1 MTESSRALG
10 RSNLFAEAGHS
21 GVREGRL
28 LAYAICSVLAVAWT
42 LLAGK
47 DVPWDALHYHVYAGY
62 SVFNERLTVDL
73 FPAGTQTYLNPYSHV
88 PLFLMVGAGWPS
100 VTIGI
105 SFAMMQSVMLWMT
118 WELARVVCRRQ
129 GGDSP
134 GIVVWAAV
142 ALALLNPVFLQALG
156 SSFNDVTTGAFAL
169 CGYVALASAFFGGRL
184 QLVALGGALLGTA
197 SALKLSNATFALLP
211 AIPMVIGCVST
222 PRQRVRALLTFAVCA
237 GIAVM
242 AVTMPWAMRLERAF
256 DNPFFPMLDGLFR
269 ASDAAAPKSHSA
281 SSPWQLLG
289 QLIAGMRDPRFLP
302 SSLSEALARPFD
314 MLSARRLIHTEP
326 AAPDLRYAALVVL
339 AMLGVVAWA
348 LRRRWESAA
357 TASSSESNRAYVC
370 LAISLAASWMLWLS
384 ISGNSRYFSPMA
396 CIAGVLL
403 VVGLHRLL
411 APAPRRILIYVLT
424 LMLGMQTVFLW
435 QTRDLRWSPQP
446 WGGQWLQVNVP
457 PHLQLEPQLYLPL
470 DSQSQSFL
478 LPWLAPGSAFLGVA
492 SGIGS
497 DGFVGSRAR
506 ALIDANLSR
515 LRMLKLVREFEP
527 DGRPA
532 LLVPANIDYPLR
544 RFGLEIDPKDCEYI
558 KYKGNSEAIEHVGPR
573 AGLRDEIQL
582 YACRVVPGGRL
593 SPSELGSKRVA
604 EQALDIVEDACVE
617 LFGQHRRSSSTR
629 SGNIWRRTYGSDLA
643 LWVTDGGLIR
653 FEDLLRGGGDRIAIG
668 RTDEWL
674 KAPQKLNCWRK
685 GGRAY
690 IELEQN

>member
-1 MTESSRALG
+1 M
-10 RSNLFAEAGHS
+10 
-21 GVREGRL
+21 
-28 LAYAICSVLAVAWT
+28 LAYAICSILAITWT

-88 PLFLMVGAGWPS
+88 PLYLMVDARWPA
-100 VTIGI
+100 VAIGV
-105 SFAMMQSVMLWMT
+105 SFALMQSVMLWMT

-129 GGDSP
+129 GGNSS

-142 ALALLNPVFLQALG
+142 AFALLNPVFLQALG
-156 SSFNDVTTGAFAL
+156 SSFNDVTTGALAL
-169 CGYVALASAFFGGRL
+169 GGYVALASAFVGGRL
-184 QLVALGGALLGTA
+184 HLVALGGALLGAA

-211 AIPMVIGCVST
+211 AIPMVVGCVST
-222 PRQRVRALLTFAVCA
+222 PRRRVRALLTFAVCA
-237 GIAVM
+237 GIAVI
-242 AVTMPWAMRLERAF
+242 AVTMPWSMRLERAF
-256 DNPFFPMLDGLFR
+256 GNPFFPMLDGLFR
-269 ASDAAAPKSHSA
+269 ASDAATPKSQPE

-289 QLIAGMRDPRFLP
+289 QLVAGMRDPRFLP
-302 SSLSEALARPFD
+302 SSLTEAFARPFD

-326 AAPDLRYAALVVL
+326 SSPDLRYAALVML
-339 AMLGVVAWA
+339 AMLGVVAWGA
-348 LRRRWESAA
+348 RRRWKSAA
-357 TASSSESNRAYVC
+357 TAISSQSNRAYAC
-370 LAISLAASWMLWLS
+370 LVISLAASWVLWLS

-411 APAPRRILIYVLT
+411 APAPQRILIYVLAV
-424 LMLGMQTVFLW
+424 MLGMQIVFLW
-435 QTRDLRWSPQP
+435 QTRDLRWGPQP

-478 LPWLAPGSAFLGVA
+478 LSWLAPGSAFLGVA
-492 SGIGS
+492 SGIGP

-515 LRMLKLVREFEP
+515 LRMVKLVREFES
-527 DGRPA
+527 DGKPSR
-532 LLVPANIDYPLR
+532 LVPANIDYPLR

-558 KYKGNSEAIEHVGPR
+558 KYKGNSEAIERADLR
-573 AGLRDEIQL
+573 AGLRNEIQL

-593 SPSELGSKRVA
+593 SPLELGSKRVA
-604 EQALDIVEDACVE
+604 EQVLDDVEDACVE
-617 LFGQHRRSSSTR
+617 LFGQHRRGSSTR

-643 LWVTDGGLIR
+643 LWVTDGGLIW

-668 RTDEWL
+668 RTDDWL
-674 KAPQKLNCWRK
+674 KAPQKINCWRK

-690 IELEQN
+690 VEFEQN

>member
-1 MTESSRALG
+1 MWSE
-10 RSNLFAEAGHS
+10 
-21 GVREGRL
+21 RL
-28 LAYAICSVLAVAWT
+28 RAYAICSILAIAWT
-42 LLAGK
+42 LFAGK
-47 DVPWDALHYHVYAGY
+47 DVPWDALHYHLYAGY

-88 PLFLMVGAGWPS
+88 PLYLMVHTGWS
-100 VTIGI
+100 SITIGVC
-105 SFAMMQSVMLWMT
+105 FAFMQSVMLWMT
-118 WELARVVCRRQ
+118 WELARIVWQ
-129 GGDSP
+129 PQSGNSP
-134 GIVVWAAV
+134 GIVVWAGV
-142 ALALLNPVFLQALG
+142 ALALLNPVFLQGLG
-156 SSFNDVTTGAFAL
+156 SSFNDITTGALAL
-169 CGYVALASAFFGGRL
+169 GGYVALASALVGGRL
-184 QLVALGGALLGTA
+184 QQVALGGALLGA
-197 SALKLSNATFALLP
+197 SSALKLSNATFALLP
-211 AIPMVIGCVST
+211 AIPMVVGCVST
-222 PRQRVRALLTFAVCA
+222 PRKSVQALLTFAVCA
-237 GIAVM
+237 GITAL
-242 AVTMPWAMRLERAF
+242 AVTMPWAVRLERAF
-256 DNPFFPMLDGLFR
+256 GNPFFPMLEGLFR
-269 ASDAAAPKSHSA
+269 VSDAAGPKNQSA
-281 SSPWQLLG
+281 SSPWELLG

-302 SSLSEALARPFD
+302 SSLTEAFARPFD
-314 MLSARRLIHTEP
+314 MLSARRLVHTEP
-326 AAPDLRYAALVVL
+326 AAPDLRYAALVML
-339 AMLGVVAWA
+339 AMLGVVTWA
-348 LRRRWESAA
+348 VRRRWKDAA
-357 TASSSESNRAYVC
+357 TVISGQSNRAYVC
-370 LAISLAASWMLWLS
+370 LAISLAASWILWLS

-411 APAPRRILIYVLT
+411 APAPQRILIYVLAV
-424 LMLGMQTVFLW
+424 MLGMQTVFLW
-435 QTRDLRWSPQP
+435 QTRDLRWGPQS

-457 PHLQLEPQLYLPL
+457 PRLQLEPQLYLPL

-492 SGIGS
+492 NGIGS
-497 DGFVGSRAR
+497 EGFVGSRAR
-506 ALIDANLSR
+506 AVIDANLSR
-515 LRMLKLVREFEP
+515 LRMLKLVREFES

-558 KYKGNSEAIEHVGPR
+558 KYKGNSEAIEHVGAR

-604 EQALDIVEDACVE
+604 EQVLDKVEDACVE
-617 LFGQHRRSSSTR
+617 LFGQHRRGSSTR
-629 SGNIWRRTYGSDLA
+629 NGNIWRRTYGSDLA
-643 LWVTDGGLIR
+643 LWVTDSGLIR